1 MDDIDQPLG
10 WVHNNAWL
18 VLKLQLIV
26 RDLDIIL
33 LNKNK
38 TLKPDLFAF
47 NLS

>member
-26 RDLDIIL
+26 RNLDIIFQQMTEAASVCVL
-33 LNKNK
+33 
-38 TLKPDLFAF
+38 
-47 NLS
+47 